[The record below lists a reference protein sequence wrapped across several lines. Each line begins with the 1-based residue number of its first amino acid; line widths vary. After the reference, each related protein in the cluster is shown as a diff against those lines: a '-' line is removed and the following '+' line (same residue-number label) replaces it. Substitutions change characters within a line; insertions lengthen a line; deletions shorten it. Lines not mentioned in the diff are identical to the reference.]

1 MIPASAQALP
11 GWWQWQEL
19 LLQQLLLLL
28 LLLGLGLEKEGIELH
43 KGLVV

>member
-19 LLQQLLLLL
+19 LLQLL